1 MMSVY
6 KILKKI
12 LPQDFYMY
20 LQNKKRLFGLPSSI
34 RKIVKNLES
43 DDICVDCGANVG
55 VYSQL
60 FAKYGSQVYSFEPN
74 PVAFNILKKK
84 TKKLKNI
91 YPIMSAVGTS
101 NTQGKLYLHED
112 FNLDE
117 VFYSQSSSL
126 MKQKNNL
133 TDSFIKI
140 EVIDFA
146 KWLEKF
152 EKIKFIKIDIEGYEV
167 ELLNH
172 LINSKVLS
180 KIDYIFVETHE
191 KKIAELRTEIELLK
205 EKIKNSNLQT
215 KFFWNWP

>member
-1 MMSVY
+1 MKNLY

-12 LPQDFYMY
+12 LPQDLYIY
-20 LQNKKRLFGLPSSI
+20 LQNKKRLQKLPVSI
-34 RKIVKNLES
+34 REIVDSLAI
-43 DDICVDCGANVG
+43 DDICIDCGANVG

-60 FAKYGSQVYSFEPN
+60 FAKYGSEVYSFEPN

-101 NTQGKLYLHED
+101 NTRGKLYLHE
-112 FNLDE
+112 NYGLDE
-117 VFYSQSSSL
+117 VLYSQSSSL
-126 MKQKNNL
+126 LRKKNNL
-133 TDSFIKI
+133 KDSF
-140 EVIDFA
+140 IDFA

-152 EKIKFIKIDIEGYEV
+152 EKIKLIKIDIEGYEV

-172 LINSKVLS
+172 LIDKKVLN
-180 KIDYIFVETHE
+180 KIDHIFVETHE
-191 KKIAELRTEIELLK
+191 KKIVELRNEIELLK
-205 EKIKNSNLQT
+205 EKIKGSGLQS